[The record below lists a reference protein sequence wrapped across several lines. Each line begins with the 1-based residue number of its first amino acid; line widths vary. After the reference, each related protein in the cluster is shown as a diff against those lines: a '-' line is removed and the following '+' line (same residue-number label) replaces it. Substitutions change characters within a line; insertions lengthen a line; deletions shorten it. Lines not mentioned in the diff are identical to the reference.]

1 MEYEMIQGAV
11 IDELLSSD
19 AGQKIRQIAENVSA
33 VQQGLYAL
41 AANED
46 SAKLDLLKIG
56 TVFQIF
62 FIDVLASGKKASDL
76 TKDDW
81 KNIAVKVGKYAV
93 LEEEQRYSEFVFA
106 LYANYIDISA
116 ETLREERGKSLAD
129 LYRQIY
135 GGNFETTEV
144 TTGGVK

>member
-41 AANED
+41 ATNED

-62 FIDVLASGKKASDL
+62 FIDVLVSGKRL
-76 TKDDW
+76 
-81 KNIAVKVGKYAV
+81 
-93 LEEEQRYSEFVFA
+93 
-106 LYANYIDISA
+106 
-116 ETLREERGKSLAD
+116 
-129 LYRQIY
+129 QI
-135 GGNFETTEV
+135 
-144 TTGGVK
+144 

>member
-62 FIDVLASGKKASDL
+62 LSMCLLQGKRL
-76 TKDDW
+76 
-81 KNIAVKVGKYAV
+81 
-93 LEEEQRYSEFVFA
+93 
-106 LYANYIDISA
+106 
-116 ETLREERGKSLAD
+116 
-129 LYRQIY
+129 QI
-135 GGNFETTEV
+135 
-144 TTGGVK
+144 

>member
-41 AANED
+41 ATNED

-62 FIDVLASGKKASDL
+62 FRKKGLRSD
-76 TKDDW
+76 K
-81 KNIAVKVGKYAV
+81 G
-93 LEEEQRYSEFVFA
+93 
-106 LYANYIDISA
+106 
-116 ETLREERGKSLAD
+116 
-129 LYRQIY
+129 
-135 GGNFETTEV
+135 
-144 TTGGVK
+144 

>member
-1 MEYEMIQGAV
+1 MVGNEFVVKTIVTTEV
-11 IDELLSSD
+11 
-19 AGQKIRQIAENVSA
+19 IRQIAENVSA

-93 LEEEQRYSEFVFA
+93 LEEEQR
-106 LYANYIDISA
+106 
-116 ETLREERGKSLAD
+116 
-129 LYRQIY
+129 
-135 GGNFETTEV
+135 
-144 TTGGVK
+144 